1 MKIESS
7 FPLIVCLILAG
18 CSGPASRSDND
29 ASLPA
34 NIPKP
39 RPTRVEAV
47 SVRQA
52 EDLSLRAL
60 LAFYQ
65 SSQKLS
71 TSEQARLRSKLA
83 AQAQDAPILVQQAIL
98 LGNDGGNVE
107 LGRALGLLESV
118 QRSVDADAIALQP
131 LVRVLVDQYAERL
144 KLGVQADKLG
154 QIARESQRRAEQL
167 QEKLDALAAIERS
180 LPTRPVTPLPSM
192 SPEKTQ

>member
-1 MKIESS
+1 M
-7 FPLIVCLILAG
+7 
-18 CSGPASRSDND
+18 
-29 ASLPA
+29 
-34 NIPKP
+34 
-39 RPTRVEAV
+39 
-47 SVRQA
+47 RQA

-71 TSEQARLRSKLA
+71 ASEQARLRSKLA
-83 AQAQDAPILVQQAIL
+83 AQAQDAPMLVQQAIL

>member
-1 MKIESS
+1 M
-7 FPLIVCLILAG
+7 
-18 CSGPASRSDND
+18 
-29 ASLPA
+29 
-34 NIPKP
+34 
-39 RPTRVEAV
+39 
-47 SVRQA
+47 
-52 EDLSLRAL
+52 
-60 LAFYQ
+60 
-65 SSQKLS
+65 
-71 TSEQARLRSKLA
+71 
-83 AQAQDAPILVQQAIL
+83 
-98 LGNDGGNVE
+98 
-107 LGRALGLLESV
+107 GLLESV